1 MAMATTTAMATRAM
15 AVGRRGGA
23 IGETKRKSG
32 GVVRVVAG
40 LGPGRNHHHRN
51 RNHHRR
57 LGAVGSADD
66 DGRRTTR
73 CGATVTTKGW
83 GAMTAA
89 IGKGAFASSASSSTR
104 GTRAVTM
111 AKKKGAALVE
121 DEVKKAEDA
130 DVVVGGEEEVEEYE
144 EEELAEGEEEES
156 LTIDELK
163 EEVIEE
169 EVEELTVLGRVSEG
183 VRAASENPG
192 LRNLGAL
199 GFFFLA
205 STFAYSCY
213 KVFRK
218 ATGGR
223 AKRKRTVNKNVEVVE
238 RLKNFFP
245 GERGSVNKGVVR
257 GIAMKTGYSQSEIF
271 RKYLRYKLT
280 EEAFTLDFVADVLA
294 LKGACGLDSEQMKEI
309 LTETGERMFK
319 KYGTLLTDLA
329 GLTQSGVERKL
340 DGASKFAKL
349 MYLADLDE
357 FIDKEQGSEV
367 MLKLKEIFGATDED
381 YEKLRITA
389 LGSDEVDVSSLQ
401 RMMSTGGDEQ
411 SDIAAPPAE
420 ESQPPQQEEQ

>member
-1 MAMATTTAMATRAM
+1 MVTPTGVMTTTTTRVIPLGRCTAVGDGN
-15 AVGRRGGA
+15 ARARRALNVTAAHGGRNQRHPHHHRVVVGSTADIVVGRRAPRWEASMTMKNGVRAMISSHRGA
-23 IGETKRKSG
+23 S
-32 GVVRVVAG
+32 V
-40 LGPGRNHHHRN
+40 
-51 RNHHRR
+51 
-57 LGAVGSADD
+57 
-66 DGRRTTR
+66 
-73 CGATVTTKGW
+73 
-83 GAMTAA
+83 
-89 IGKGAFASSASSSTR
+89 
-104 GTRAVTM
+104 VTM
-111 AKKKGAALVE
+111 AKKKSAPIVEE

-130 DVVVGGEEEVEEYE
+130 DVEADEEEVEEYE
-144 EEELAEGEEEES
+144 EEEYVDGEEDES

-401 RMMSTGGDEQ
+401 RMMSTGEGDA
-411 SDIAAPPAE
+411 AAPPAE
-420 ESQPPQQEEQ
+420 ESQSPQQEEQ

>member
-1 MAMATTTAMATRAM
+1 MTRVTPLLGRCT
-15 AVGRRGGA
+15 AVGDGNARVRRN
-23 IGETKRKSG
+23 
-32 GVVRVVAG
+32 RVVVVHG
-40 LGPGRNHHHRN
+40 GRNHHH
-51 RNHHRR
+51 HQHQHRR
-57 LGAVGSADD
+57 VMMMTVVGSTANTV
-66 DGRRTTR
+66 GRRATR
-73 CGATVTTKGW
+73 CEATMTMKSGVH
-83 GAMTAA
+83 AMV
-89 IGKGAFASSASSSTR
+89 SLRR
-104 GTRAVTM
+104 GSRVVTM
-111 AKKKGAALVE
+111 AKKKSAPAVAAE
-121 DEVKKAEDA
+121 NEVKKAEEDA
-130 DVVVGGEEEVEEYE
+130 DVEAEEEEVEEYE
-144 EEELAEGEEEES
+144 EEEYVDGEEDES

-245 GERGSVNKGVVR
+245 GERASVNKGVVR

-401 RMMSTGGDEQ
+401 RMMSAGEGEQ
-411 SDIAAPPAE
+411 SDAAAPPAE